1 MNPPTSPAAARRQ
14 RRSPRALLAGVL
26 ALLTTAAVTWAQPA
40 APLLPPGGPRVKIFV
55 LTGQSNS
62 LGTTADKKEPDITPG
77 TDPLD
82 AQIPFFWANRST
94 RAGDGPTALYDDSGG
109 KIVTLRARRR
119 GRGPVV
125 LGAGDWVLPASGGGG
140 EKNFLFVKASRG
152 GGGNSFWLK
161 DHTDDHVYRHVVDT
175 VRRAVQALPDGVTFE
190 LAALLYVQGESD
202 SAAEAAASGERLRRL
217 ATNLRQDLPNAA
229 AMRVIIG
236 GIASGGKNG
245 DVVRAQQSALPA
257 ADPTFRYLDTLD
269 LRPQRY
275 DNLHFSKGA
284 KLELGRRMA
293 KAWLDW
299 PR

>member
-1 MNPPTSPAAARRQ
+1 MRPRPRASHSAITAVLLLLAVAAA
-14 RRSPRALLAGVL
+14 
-26 ALLTTAAVTWAQPA
+26 WAQPA
-40 APLLPPGGPRVKIFV
+40 APLLKPGGPRVKIFV

-62 LGTTADKKEPDITPG
+62 LGTTADKQEPDITPG

-82 AQIPFFWANRST
+82 VQIPFFWANRST
-94 RAGDGPTALYDDSGG
+94 RAGDGPAVLYDDSGG
-109 KIVTLRARRR
+109 KIVTLRAQK
-119 GRGPVV
+119 GEGANPLFWGPEIGFCRH
-125 LGAGDWVLPASGGGG
+125 LAAAGVT
-140 EKNFLFVKASRG
+140 NFLFVKASRG

-161 DHTDDHVYRHVVDT
+161 GHGNDHMYRHVVDT
-175 VRRAVQALPDGVTFE
+175 VRRAVQALPAGVTFE
-190 LAALLYVQGESD
+190 VAALLYVQGESD
-202 SAAEAAASGERLRRL
+202 NAAEAAAAGERLRRL
-217 ATNLRQDLPNAA
+217 AANLRQDLPNAA

-245 DVVRAQQSALPA
+245 DLVRAQQSALPA

-293 KAWLDW
+293 KTWLDW